1 MKSGSIWSANVFNN
15 QFAVTFMRQ
24 IAAIRPKAGY
34 SPFLLIL
41 VMGLT
46 VLFTSSCQ
54 QVAAEPIET
63 PAIEPAITSA
73 PVELPTEEPA
83 QVVPTLPEPTAIP
96 ALPSAVCSPLQGLSL
111 ADVTSIKTN
120 SLKLPSPGKDD
131 GHHGI
136 DYSFWTFRGMDT
148 IEGMGIN
155 SVLNGLVAGKVDNR
169 FPYGYMVIIETPL
182 ELLPPGLRSQLNSI
196 QPQPLQDLSNSPL
209 SCPAISSTD
218 FSSSGRSLYLLYAH
232 MLEDV
237 KINPGDQV
245 VCGETFGQV
254 GNSGDSSNAHLHF
267 EARVGPSGFRFTEM
281 AHYLN
286 DSSDTERFNYCAWRI
301 SGVFQLVDPQIII
314 DAGATNSQ

>member
-1 MKSGSIWSANVFNN
+1 
-15 QFAVTFMRQ
+15 MRQ
-24 IAAIRPKAGY
+24 IAAIHPKAGY
-34 SPFLLIL
+34 SPILLVL
-41 VMGLT
+41 VMGSA
-46 VLFTSSCQ
+46 VLFTSGCQ
-54 QVAAEPIET
+54 QVATEPVEA
-63 PAIEPAITSA
+63 PAIEPAITA
-73 PVELPTEEPA
+73 TPVELPTEESA
-83 QVVPTLPEPTAIP
+83 LVVPTLQEPTAIP
-96 ALPSAVCSPLQGLSL
+96 VLSSAVCSPLEGLTLS
-111 ADVTSIKTN
+111 DVTSIKTN

-155 SVLNGLVAGKVDNR
+155 SVLDGIVAGKVGNR

-182 ELLPPGLRSQLNSI
+182 EMLPPGLRSQLESI
-196 QPQPLQDLSNSPL
+196 QPQPVQDMSNSPL

-232 MLEDV
+232 MLEEV
-237 KINPGDQV
+237 KLNPGDQV
-245 VCGETFGQV
+245 ACGEAIGQV

-286 DSSDTERFNYCAWRI
+286 DSSDTERLNYCAWRI

-314 DAGATNSQ
+314 DAGVSNSQ